1 MYGEASR
8 YTLARGQY
16 QDWEDGMTSEMT
28 VDPDAVTASAPAGR
42 AFAQALAVRDFDKLR
57 SLLDP
62 VIEFR
67 ALTPRRAWEATGD
80 AETLVL
86 FQRWFDPSTV
96 VEQIDDVSSHAVG
109 DRTHL
114 AYRFLGHDDDGP
126 FVVEQHVYFT
136 ERDDRIDWMRMM
148 CSGFRPR

>member
-1 MYGEASR
+1 
-8 YTLARGQY
+8 
-16 QDWEDGMTSEMT
+16 MTSEMT
-28 VDPDAVTASAPAGR
+28 LDPGAATTGAGAGPAVV
-42 AFAQALAVRDFDKLR
+42 QALAVRDFDKLR

-62 VIEFR
+62 EIEFR

-80 AETLVL
+80 AETVGL
-86 FQRWFDPSTV
+86 FQQWFDPTTV

-109 DRTHL
+109 DRMHL
-114 AYRFLGHDDDGP
+114 AYRFLGHDDEGP

-136 ERDDRIDWMRMM
+136 ERDGRIGWMRMM

>member
-1 MYGEASR
+1 MYEEAAG
-8 YTLARGQY
+8 YTLAR
-16 QDWEDGMTSEMT
+16 DEHLDREDGMTSEMT
-28 VDPDAVTASAPAGR
+28 VDPGATTAEFAGR
-42 AFAQALAVRDFDKLR
+42 EFAQALAVRDFDKLR

-62 VIEFR
+62 QIEFR
-67 ALTPRRAWEATGD
+67 ALTPRRAWEANDD
-80 AETLVL
+80 AETLAL
-86 FQRWFDPSTV
+86 FQRWFDPQTE
-96 VEQIDDVSSHAVG
+96 VEEIDDISSHAVG

-136 ERDDRIDWMRMM
+136 DRDGRIDWMRMM